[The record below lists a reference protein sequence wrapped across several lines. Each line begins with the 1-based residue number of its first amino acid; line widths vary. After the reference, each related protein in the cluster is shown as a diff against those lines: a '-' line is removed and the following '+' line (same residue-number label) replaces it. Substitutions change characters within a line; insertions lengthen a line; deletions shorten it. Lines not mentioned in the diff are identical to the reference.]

1 MKNIWVIIP
10 GFNEARYLTKVL
22 DKTIKFHR
30 NIIFVDDG
38 SSDNTASIASKKI
51 KQVLVHDVNLGKG
64 AALKTGCDYA
74 FSHLKAK
81 AVILMDSD
89 NQHDPKEIKNFIK
102 TLNQGYDVVLG
113 VRIYTGTMP
122 LVRFLGN
129 KFSSVLINLLFG
141 TYFSDIPSGYKA
153 LTKKAYSKINWS
165 SQGYEVETEIAV
177 KIARNKLKFKEIP
190 ISTIYHDHDKGFTLL
205 DALRILLKLPQWLK
219 T

>member
-22 DKTIKFHR
+22 DKTIKFHQ

-89 NQHDPKEIKNFIK
+89 NQHDPQVTKLSPKK
-102 TLNQGYDVVLG
+102 LTAKL
-113 VRIYTGTMP
+113 TGAP
-122 LVRFLGN
+122 
-129 KFSSVLINLLFG
+129 
-141 TYFSDIPSGYKA
+141 KA
-153 LTKKAYSKINWS
+153 M
-165 SQGYEVETEIAV
+165 
-177 KIARNKLKFKEIP
+177 KLKP
-190 ISTIYHDHDKGFTLL
+190 
-205 DALRILLKLPQWLK
+205 KLPSK
-219 T
+219 SPETN